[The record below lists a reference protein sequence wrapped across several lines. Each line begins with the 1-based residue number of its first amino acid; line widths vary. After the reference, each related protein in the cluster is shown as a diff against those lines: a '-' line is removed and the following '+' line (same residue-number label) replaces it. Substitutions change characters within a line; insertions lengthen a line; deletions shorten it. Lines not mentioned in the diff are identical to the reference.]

1 LSRLTFSAFAA
12 ALVLTIAAGAATQG
26 THPMPR
32 GKFVDDYNGAHEVTD
47 STWHQG
53 RSAVYR
59 IVKWDSAGRYVIAQN
74 GPTNPTAP
82 GLWTRIDWITLDG
95 MPPYTWAFCF
105 SAYDAPTA
113 DSAEA
118 TRVARASTPRTGCNG
133 FPYSR
138 LKPAT

>member
-1 LSRLTFSAFAA
+1 VVIAVVLLASVAA
-12 ALVLTIAAGAATQG
+12 AVQQG
-26 THPMPR
+26 SHPLPR
-32 GKFVDDYNGAHEVTD
+32 GKFVDDYGGAHEVTD

-53 RSAVYR
+53 RNAVYR

-74 GPTNPTAP
+74 GESNPTAP
-82 GLWTRIDWITLDG
+82 GRWTRIDWITLDG
-95 MPPYTWAFCF
+95 MPPYTWAFCY

-118 TRVARASTPRTGCNG
+118 TSVARPGTPRTGCNG

-138 LKPAT
+138 LKPATPS